1 MRQSNNSMAPHFSQ
15 DGRRARLEQLAAE
28 WGVYTPAPV
37 TPPIPTPARRTP
49 DDDFHAEE
57 LLKRHRINSAA
68 DKQQSGS
75 IKRAFSS
82 NKKPAW
88 EPSDIFE
95 VLEAHVSNRGAPG
108 VADALVEKLKSVGGN
123 VNVSNMNNG
132 NKRTS
137 LLSRRKSIERLEPSR
152 ILQTA
157 IQKKQPEMVAV
168 LVQHAEAD
176 IIDHALPLAI
186 RSGDPS
192 ILHML
197 LQRGANATNTRHD
210 AQDAF
215 RQLCIVGGRP
225 DLVGIILQSEGRPRT
240 EWVSLA
246 MVDASRKQCLDTV
259 LRLSRSTADGEFNKA
274 EALKTAIEL
283 CRVDI
288 ALAILTGAHPP
299 THAGQGVYESFNKLL
314 EHTTIPPNHKLVLM
328 EALLC
333 AGAAGDFVHAALLQA
348 CYTEFD
354 DMIRLLLYY
363 GASIE
368 YQDALPI
375 RHSISNGKINLVH
388 LLLGKNT
395 VLGPVYASE
404 CLESIP
410 KNLPP
415 DDRHVLLSMLLRK
428 GAGGPRLSDALIYAV
443 QAGDLNSVKLLLTPQ
458 FPGMQS
464 VSSQDLR
471 NGNGNHRGMVYV
483 RHEVASVDHKSGQA
497 LSIAVSQGN
506 IAMVKLLLA
515 GKPSTQ
521 TLDQTF
527 GQVWTLQPEIRNPLA
542 ELFLTAGL
550 SQRCVSH
557 ALQQAIE
564 QQPPYKDENLIGI
577 LIRYNADNN
586 FNNGAGIISAVTV
599 KDLRLLENLLT
610 SRPAS
615 QTLAA
620 ALAKAMM
627 ENDPQ
632 IRFEM
637 VRLLVSAG
645 AGNGGFE
652 TSQALMHL
660 LSNRP
665 VDVPLARLLL
675 GLGQANVNFEQG
687 RLVMMAIDD
696 PDPTIFDLIIQSGS
710 PTPDTVSKSLTAL
723 SEQPLSSS
731 KPQKVDTI
739 LRRCTTRHKK
749 QLNDILFKEVQS
761 LVKAPAKSRQ
771 LSIIS
776 SLLNS
781 GADIN
786 SLKAAAFCSAI
797 KAADQSLVDLMFKFS
812 PTPAS
817 LATALPHSLNILDA
831 MNRLTF
837 TQRLIEEGCPADEAN
852 RALVYAISAQHSA
865 NDLSLIKLLAAH
877 ADASNGDALLAA
889 IKQGN
894 PDVVSLVLEPQQ
906 YNAAIMEAALKEA
919 LTLLNKPFRLKICK
933 SLVQK
938 GPLPPKVLSTALL
951 SAASEADLDLGT
963 LLLDHGAQ
971 SDHQSGQA
979 IISACTSGATPILS
993 MLLSKAPPSP
1003 RTLDS
1008 ALQAASQLPSI
1019 TTRESIFSL
1028 LLPHKPSLEVLNEQ
1042 LVESS
1047 KLTPHGEA
1055 LLSLLLNHGADPNH
1069 NSGEAVWNATRSNNM
1084 ASLQVLLKSP
1094 SIKLNKVTLLRALKG
1109 SKSLD
1114 PSTRHT
1120 VLEWF
1125 FEAGLEA
1132 GEEVNL
1138 ALIKAVKDED
1148 LRLVKLLLD
1157 HGASPSSNGCEAVID
1172 AVQKGLVEVVGMFL
1186 VHCTEEK
1193 DVSWIFGQSFTADRK
1208 EEWATEKGLEV
1219 AKMLLAR
1226 GARGE
1231 NVGRALGVLLDMDD
1245 NEVAGGF
1252 IKMILSRGRE
1262 RVEVDG
1268 DVVSKTVRKGDEQ
1281 LIRGVLG
1288 CKPDTMAVSMGFGW
1302 LFDENNG
1309 MDEDETIMFVKMFT
1323 EYEWEGERL
1332 DVMFTHP
1339 EFRDLP
1345 VVFRA
1350 LRKFP
1355 RSAKLL
1361 EMLLDAGY
1369 YHDQTVRITVP
1380 RSDEILGEEVEME
1393 EVSLLFWALLQPQK
1407 RVSSTVIE
1415 MLIDR
1420 GAKVNFET
1428 RVTKGT
1434 PLMLAIRNR
1443 RPDLVKSLILA
1454 GAEVDV
1460 VDITGNT
1467 PMTMATEIGGDLGT
1481 SMMSNILA
1489 AEPSRN
1495 DGSLHNAARELN
1507 LPALRV
1513 LIEFG
1518 HDLDFPSTLHGGRS
1532 ALGELCLSA
1541 ANSGP
1546 LSAAQEKQL
1555 EKVMTFLINQGS
1567 DLTIQSDG
1575 KSVLLLALHS
1585 ADPITITK
1593 TLLRVGLWRDIN
1605 QPHNQYTD
1613 GVYTYSPTQ
1622 YVARVLLNSSV
1633 RPQLLEILK
1642 ANRAI
1647 DVYYANDGPQ
1657 PEGAVNLPPELLRAE
1672 RERRAREERIARE
1685 TEEHNIALARTKEI
1699 SSLQNQ
1705 IFKARAELE
1714 ASTMRKQRDEELAAI
1729 DARRAADR
1737 IEFHDQLQR
1746 RRAERD
1752 QAILHE
1758 QRLTEA
1764 GLTRAR
1770 LVSEAELEMEAKKQE
1785 KVIGWQRQMSSI
1797 RVKERETMDRL
1808 EAAADARTVN
1818 RINEHKRLVDSQHAL
1833 AVRVGQGPNGQRVGG
1848 YITGE
1853 VP

>member
-1 MRQSNNSMAPHFSQ
+1 MASHFGQ
-15 DGRRARLEQLAAE
+15 DGRRVRLQQLAAE
-28 WGVYTPAPV
+28 WSVYTPAPV
-37 TPPIPTPARRTP
+37 TPPIPTPAHRTP

-57 LLKRHRINSAA
+57 LLKRHRLNSAA

-88 EPSDIFE
+88 EPNDIFE

-108 VADALVEKLKSVGGN
+108 VADALIEKLRSVGGN
-123 VNVSNMNNG
+123 VNVSNM

-168 LVQHAEAD
+168 LVQHAEPD

-186 RSGDPS
+186 RSGEPS
-192 ILHML
+192 ILYML

-215 RQLCIVGGRP
+215 RQLCIMGGRP
-225 DLVGIILQSEGRPRT
+225 DLVGIVLQSEGRPRT

-299 THAGQGVYESFNKLL
+299 THGGQGIYESFNKLL
-314 EHTTIPPNHKLVLM
+314 ENTTIPPNHKLVLM

-333 AGAAGDFVHAALLQA
+333 AGAAGDVVSAALLQA

-354 DMIRLLLYY
+354 DMIRLLLHY
-363 GASIE
+363 GASVE
-368 YQDALPI
+368 YQDAQAL
-375 RHSISNGKINLVH
+375 RHAISQGKINLVH
-388 LLLGKNT
+388 LLLSTNT
-395 VLGPVYASE
+395 VLSPVNASG

-410 KNLPP
+410 KNIPP
-415 DDRHVLLSMLLRK
+415 GDRHVLLSMLLRK
-428 GAGGPRLSDALIYAV
+428 GAGGPRLHDALIYAV
-443 QAGDLNSVKLLLTPQ
+443 QAGDLNSVELLLTPQ

-483 RHEVASVDHKSGQA
+483 RHEVASVDHKNGQA
-497 LSIAVSQGN
+497 LSIAASQGN
-506 IAMVKLLLA
+506 IAMVKLLLT
-515 GKPSTQ
+515 GKPSTA
-521 TLDQTF
+521 TLDQVF
-527 GQVWTLQPEIRNPLA
+527 VQVWTLQPEIRNLLA
-542 ELFLTAGL
+542 ELFLAAGL
-550 SQRCVSH
+550 SQRCVAH

-564 QQPPYKDENLIGI
+564 QQVPYRDENLIGI
-577 LIRYNADNN
+577 LVRYNADNN
-586 FNNGAGIISAVTV
+586 FNNGAGIVSAITV
-599 KDLRLLENLLT
+599 KDLRLLENLLK

-632 IRFEM
+632 ARFEM
-637 VRLLVSAG
+637 VRLLVGAG

-652 TSQALMHL
+652 TSQALVHL

-675 GLGQANVNFEQG
+675 GLGQANVNFEQA
-687 RLVMMAIDD
+687 RPVMMAIDD
-696 PDPTIFDLIIQSGS
+696 PDPAIFDLIIQSGS
-710 PTPDTVSKSLTAL
+710 PTPDTVSKGLTAL
-723 SEQPLSSS
+723 SEQAHSSS

-761 LVKAPAKSRQ
+761 LLKVPPKSRQ
-771 LSIIS
+771 LSVVS
-776 SLLNS
+776 SLLSS
-781 GADIN
+781 GADVN
-786 SLKAAAFCSAI
+786 SLKSGAFCLAI

-812 PTPAS
+812 LAPSS

-831 MNRLTF
+831 MDRLAF
-837 TQRLIEEGCPADEAN
+837 TQRLIDEGCPAEEAN

-865 NDLSLIKLLAAH
+865 NDLPLIKLLAGH

-894 PDVVSLVLEPQQ
+894 ADVVSLVLEPQQ
-906 YNAAIMEAALKEA
+906 YTAPMMEASLKEA
-919 LTLLNKPFRLKICK
+919 LALQTKPARFKICK

-938 GPLPPKVLSTALL
+938 GPLSPKVLSNALL
-951 SAASEADLDLGT
+951 SAAAEADLDLGT
-963 LLLDHGAQ
+963 LFLNHGAQ
-971 SDHQSGQA
+971 ADHQSGQA
-979 IISACTSGATPILS
+979 IISACTSGSTPILS
-993 MLLSKAPPSP
+993 MLLSKASPSP
-1003 RTLDS
+1003 QTLDS
-1008 ALQAASQLPSI
+1008 AFQAASQIPSI
-1019 TTRESIFSL
+1019 STRESIFSL
-1028 LLPHKPSLEVLNEQ
+1028 LLPHKPSLDILNTE
-1042 LVESS
+1042 LIECS
-1047 KLTPHGEA
+1047 KLAPHGET
-1055 LLSLLLNHGADPNH
+1055 LISLLLNHGADPNH
-1069 NSGEAVWNATRSNNM
+1069 SSGEAVWNTTRSNNM
-1084 ASLQVLLKSP
+1084 ASLQVLIKSP
-1094 SIKLNKVTLLRALKG
+1094 SIRLNKVTLLRALKG

-1114 PSTRHT
+1114 PSTRYT
-1120 VLEWF
+1120 VLEWL

-1138 ALIKAVKDED
+1138 ALTKAVKDED

-1157 HGASPSSNGCEAVID
+1157 HGASPASNGCEAVID
-1172 AVQKGLVEVVGMFL
+1172 AIQRGLVEVVGMLL
-1186 VHCTEEK
+1186 VHCEEEK
-1193 DVSWIFGQSFTADRK
+1193 DVSWVFGQSFTAERK
-1208 EEWATEKGLEV
+1208 GEWVNEKGLEV
-1219 AKMLLAR
+1219 AKMLLGR

-1231 NVGRALGVLLDMDD
+1231 GVGRALGVLLDMDED
-1245 NEVAGGF
+1245 EVAGRF
-1252 IKMILSRGRE
+1252 VKMILDGGRD

-1268 DVVSKTVRKGDEQ
+1268 DVVSKAVRKGDEQ
-1281 LIRGVLG
+1281 LIRRVLG
-1288 CKPDTMAVSMGFGW
+1288 CKPDTRAVSIGFGW
-1302 LFDENNG
+1302 LFDEDNG
-1309 MDEDETIMFVKMFT
+1309 MDEDDTVKIVKMFT

-1332 DVMFTHP
+1332 DVMFVHP
-1339 EFRDLP
+1339 EFQDLP

-1355 RSAKLL
+1355 RSIRAL

-1369 YHDQTVRITVP
+1369 YHDQTARIRVP
-1380 RSDEILGEEVEME
+1380 GSDEILGEEVQME
-1393 EVSLLFWALLQPQK
+1393 EASLLFWALLQPQK

-1420 GAKVNFET
+1420 RAKVNFET
-1428 RVTKGT
+1428 RVTKAT
-1434 PLMLAIRNR
+1434 PLMLAIRSR

-1467 PMTMATEIGGDLGT
+1467 PMTMATEIGGELGT

-1489 AEPSRN
+1489 ADPSKN

-1507 LPALRV
+1507 LQALRV

-1541 ANSGP
+1541 ANSSP
-1546 LSAAQEKQL
+1546 LTAAQEKQL
-1555 EKVMTFLINQGS
+1555 EKVMVFLINQGS

-1593 TLLRVGLWRDIN
+1593 TLLRVGLWKDIN

-1622 YVARVLLNSSV
+1622 YVARVLPNSSL
-1633 RPQLLEILK
+1633 RLQLLEILK

-1647 DVYYANDGPQ
+1647 EVYYANDGPQ

-1685 TEEHNIALARTKEI
+1685 TEEHNIALARTREI
-1699 SSLQNQ
+1699 STIQNQ

-1714 ASTMRKQRDEELAAI
+1714 SSTIRKQRDEELAAI

-1737 IEFHDQLQR
+1737 IEFHDQLKR
-1746 RRAERD
+1746 RKAERD

-1770 LVSEAELEMEAKKQE
+1770 MVSEAELEMEAKKQE
-1785 KVIGWQRQMSSI
+1785 KMIGWTKQMSSI
-1797 RVKERETMDRL
+1797 RVKERETVDRL
-1808 EAAADARTVN
+1808 EAASDARTMN

-1833 AVRVGQGPNGQRVGG
+1833 AVRIGQGPNGQRVGG

-1853 VP
+1853 IP